1 MDINYKHKWN
11 KETGMSICTIEYN
24 GFKFYGYAQCAPED
38 EEFKSEMTGG
48 NISTWRAELALMK
61 HIKRCEIEPKI
72 AALRHLYFTMAHS
85 KKYNAKSYEARRLFN
100 EYMNLLAD
108 LDEINAEIEDTK
120 RTITTYIEAKDKA
133 NKARSN

>member
-85 KKYNAKSYEARRLFN
+85 KKYNAKSYEARRLFK